1 MKIWDE
7 IKAHPYIT
15 TAIVVGG
22 FGLLYAASHAG
33 GGGNVTAVAG
43 GPSDAVQIAGIQ
55 AGAAT
60 TVAQSTANA
69 QAATLDAETKVALA
83 QISAGLSEATL
94 QANTAQ
100 AVNGQNLNAAV
111 TLQQTTAATQT
122 KTNATLYATQL
133 VNNTISNPNA
143 SSGSTVPIVDALYES
158 ILGRAP
164 DAAGLSYWTNVA
176 AADEATGVTA
186 QQETAKLLAAFQN
199 SQEYQSH
206 LVAA

>member
-22 FGLLYAASHAG
+22 FGLIYAATHS

-69 QAATLDAETKVALA
+69 QSATLDAETKVALA
-83 QISAGLSEATL
+83 TLSTQLSEQQL
-94 QANTAQ
+94 QASTATTLNSQNITGAITAQ
-100 AVNGQNLNAAV
+100 QN
-111 TLQQTTAATQT
+111 TTAAQT
-122 KTNATLYATQL
+122 KNSATLYATQL

-143 SSGSTVPIVDALYES
+143 SSGSTVPIVDALYTS
-158 ILGRAP
+158 VLGRAP
-164 DAAGLSYWTNVA
+164 DPAGLAYWTNQA

-199 SQEYQSH
+199 SNENQSH